1 MVPAVGQG
9 AIAVQCREGDAA
21 KFTAIFDA
29 PTMQAVTMERAFQAA
44 LGGGCHTAFGAHV
57 AGDLL
62 HLFHEAIGIVTV
74 SLRAE
79 DFAAPGIAAGRILHD
94 LKLIP

>member
-1 MVPAVGQG
+1 
-9 AIAVQCREGDAA
+9 VQCRETDAA

-29 PTMQAVTMERAFQAA
+29 PTMRAVTMERALQAA

-57 AGDLL
+57 AGEVL
-62 HLFHEAIGIVTV
+62 HLFHQAVGVVTV

-79 DFAAPGIAAGRILHD
+79 DFVEPDAVAARILHD